1 MENEKIDFP
10 RPPHHYLCFETPE
23 SLSPP
28 AIRKL
33 ASHNPEF
40 YPLGGR
46 EPFAD
51 EAEKIFPYYLADKR
65 VLYKYR

>member
-10 RPPHHYLCFETPE
+10 IPPHYYLSFETPE

-28 AIRKL
+28 DIRRI
-33 ASHNPEF
+33 ASNNQEF

-51 EAEKIFPYYLADKR
+51 EGEKIFPYYLAEKR
-65 VLYKYR
+65 VLYK